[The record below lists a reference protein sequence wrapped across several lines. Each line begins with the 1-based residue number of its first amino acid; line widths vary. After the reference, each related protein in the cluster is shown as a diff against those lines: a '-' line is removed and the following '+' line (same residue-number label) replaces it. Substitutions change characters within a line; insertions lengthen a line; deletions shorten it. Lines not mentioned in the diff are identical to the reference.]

1 MFSSLLLDVFTDA
14 WQSLCRK
21 HTCTVTVIHYY
32 TDDRQLLIAHCSSHR
47 PDSQIFVEN
56 RDFRLPP
63 AFDAP
68 VRWVPV
74 EIDSI
79 PIVFGI
85 IMEKLEWCGYP
96 TAKKSE
102 DTFTSFDRIHEGDGR
117 TDGHRVTAWPRL
129 CRASRGNKMVRTI
142 TNISGIN
149 PPLWTLSQQ
158 YLCTHEV

>member
-1 MFSSLLLDVFTDA
+1 V
-14 WQSLCRK
+14 CHK
-21 HTCTVTVIHYY
+21 HTCTVTAIPYC
-32 TDDRQLLIAHCSSHR
+32 TDDRQLLIAHYSSHR